1 MEVSDYEMKKRVSV
15 RELKEYC
22 SRNKPQQV
30 LFCTENQEWYRVAD
44 PCKIRLSFPIM
55 LICEN
60 PNLICLKSETSTMCI
75 DRIKFA
81 EINSDANPL
90 GTILTVS
97 CGNMKAAEAEKTYT
111 LIFS

>member
-1 MEVSDYEMKKRVSV
+1 MKKRVSM

-22 SRNKPQQV
+22 SQNKPQQV
-30 LFCTENQEWYRVAD
+30 LFCTEDQEWYCVAD
-44 PCKIRLSFPIM
+44 PCKLRLSFPIM

-60 PNLICLKSETSTMCI
+60 PNLICLKSETNIMCI

-81 EINSDANPL
+81 EINSEMSVL
-90 GTILTVS
+90 GTVLKVS
-97 CGNMKAAEAEKTYT
+97 CGSMKAAEPEKTYT

>member
-44 PCKIRLSFPIM
+44 HCKLRLSFPIM

-60 PNLICLKSETSTMCI
+60 PNLICLKSETNTMCI

-81 EINSDANPL
+81 EINSDTSAL
-90 GTILTVS
+90 GTVLTVS
-97 CGNMKAAEAEKTYT
+97 CGNMKAAESEKTYT

>member
-1 MEVSDYEMKKRVSV
+1 
-15 RELKEYC
+15 
-22 SRNKPQQV
+22 
-30 LFCTENQEWYRVAD
+30 
-44 PCKIRLSFPIM
+44 
-55 LICEN
+55 
-60 PNLICLKSETSTMCI
+60 MCI

-97 CGNMKAAEAEKTYT
+97 CGNMKAVEPEKTYT